1 MTRIEAGSGLVDDL
15 ACLSTLDESTLLEEV
30 RARYH
35 RDVIYTY
42 IGDLLVAVNPYKR
55 ILMYGKDYEQRYT
68 DIKVKNAL
76 PPHLFAMS
84 DQSFQAMRRTG
95 VPQCCVV
102 SGESGAGRLFLYIH
116 REFPENCRLLFHTPS
131 QITPSC
137 MPQEDRKYKLYYV
150 DVTLPLI
157 FNFLYIY
164 CRVSARWGLQQTTW
178 VPDRDTTRGQGSFGP
193 FTGGLNLT
201 PTWEHN

>member
-15 ACLSTLDESTLLEEV
+15 ASLSTLDESTLLEEI

-55 ILMYGKDYEQRYT
+55 ILIYGKDYEQRYT
-68 DIKVKNAL
+68 DIKVKSAL

-102 SGESGAGRLFLYIH
+102 SGESGAGRSYSAIIYRSFGASRGYF
-116 REFPENCRLLFHTPS
+116 EKNAVTLLF
-131 QITPSC
+131 
-137 MPQEDRKYKLYYV
+137 
-150 DVTLPLI
+150 
-157 FNFLYIY
+157 
-164 CRVSARWGLQQTTW
+164 VSN
-178 VPDRDTTRGQGSFGP
+178 S
-193 FTGGLNLT
+193 
-201 PTWEHN
+201 

>member
-116 REFPENCRLLFHTPS
+116 RESPVIQENCRLLFHTPS

-137 MPQEDRKYKLYYV
+137 LPQEDRKYKLCYV
-150 DVTLPLI
+150 DFTLPL
-157 FNFLYIY
+157 NFFKYIVA
-164 CRVSARWGLQQTTW
+164 CQRGGVSEKPRTRTRDPLVRQQEIGSPTHRWTR
-178 VPDRDTTRGQGSFGP
+178 PD
-193 FTGGLNLT
+193 TGKT
-201 PTWEHN
+201 